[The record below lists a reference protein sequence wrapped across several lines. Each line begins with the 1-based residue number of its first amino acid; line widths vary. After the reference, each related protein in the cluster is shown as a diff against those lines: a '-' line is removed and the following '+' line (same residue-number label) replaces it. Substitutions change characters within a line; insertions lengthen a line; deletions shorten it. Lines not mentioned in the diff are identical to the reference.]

1 MTQLKEVEE
10 EWLTAMA
17 RLSRGEDPIRQTYA
31 LKQAWLELEN
41 YPEWH
46 GKALLMKSQ
55 EIAQE
60 ILNKHPEWSSEIVR
74 VGR

>member
-1 MTQLKEVEE
+1 MTQLKEVEK

-17 RLSRGEDPIRQTYA
+17 KVSRGEDSIKQA
-31 LKQAWLELEN
+31 MILKKAWLELEN

-60 ILNKHPEWSSEIVR
+60 ILNRHPEWSSEIVR

>member
-1 MTQLKEVEE
+1 MLEE
-10 EWLTAMA
+10 TERAWLTAMA
-17 RLSRGEDPIRQTYA
+17 KLSRGEDFVRQTYA
-31 LKQAWLELEN
+31 LKQAWLDLEN

-46 GKALLMKSQ
+46 GRAMLMQSQ